1 MTERGAEDDLWLS
14 EDWRLERL
22 RLGEEAVEVEEG
34 LAWPSR
40 GVESSCEER
49 QETEEMVWDMVCTRP
64 PPALD

>member
-14 EDWRLERL
+14 EDCMLERL

-40 GVESSCEER
+40 GVESSCCER
-49 QETEEMVWDMVCTRP
+49 QETEEMVWDMVCTRTRP
-64 PPALD
+64 GQD

>member
-1 MTERGAEDDLWLS
+1 MTEKGAEDDLWLS
-14 EDWRLERL
+14 EDCMLERL

-40 GVESSCEER
+40 GVERSCCER
-49 QETEEMVWDMVCTRP
+49 QETEEMVWDIVCTRP